1 VGGQPQSVLLDNM
14 KLAVVRILP
23 DGTLERTA
31 AFTGLVSHHAFKD
44 RYGRPGRGND
54 KGNVEALVKFARNT
68 FLTSDSAL
76 TITFHPRRR
85 VL

>member
-1 VGGQPQSVLLDNM
+1 M

-31 AFTGLVSHHAFKD
+31 AFTRLVSHYAFKD
-44 RYGRPGRGND
+44 RYGRAGRGND